1 MNTVIFN
8 CGLPRQQPIWPDV
21 LSVSIFNDAPKL
33 DMFDSEGKMQILH
46 QGPRVDKSAAWDK
59 KRTSPGS
66 EEVYHLLMSYKS
78 KQSMPR

>member
-59 KRTSPGS
+59 KKEQAPGQRK
-66 EEVYHLLMSYKS
+66 YIIC
-78 KQSMPR
+78 